1 MRSHCHEPRPP
12 LTIRFSKNGYRL
24 GLWHRHNTRP
34 QSSPG
39 RIGLPIARK
48 SMSLLGRTAT
58 SAMDAAALGGVAGF
72 NEGNGLN
79 DRATRAGEGA
89 LAGGL
94 VGGALPVGFAAA
106 KGVVSPFLSNIIAQL
121 NPEGVAR
128 RQVARAIVES
138 GEAPNEIARALQ
150 QAQVEGQGNFTV
162 ADALGNAGQRMPSTV
177 ARAPGEGRT
186 AAVNF
191 LENRQAGQGRRVSSA
206 LAEGFDT
213 RETAEQT
220 ESRLTQARNDAD
232 DAEFAAVRNDAK
244 PVIGKII

>member
-1 MRSHCHEPRPP
+1 M
-12 LTIRFSKNGYRL
+12 
-24 GLWHRHNTRP
+24 
-34 QSSPG
+34 
-39 RIGLPIARK
+39 
-48 SMSLLGRTAT
+48 
-58 SAMDAAALGGVAGF
+58 
-72 NEGNGLN
+72 
-79 DRATRAGEGA
+79 
-89 LAGGL
+89 
-94 VGGALPVGFAAA
+94 
-106 KGVVSPFLSNIIAQL
+106 
-121 NPEGVAR
+121 NPEGLAG

-138 GEAPNEIARALQ
+138 GEAPDEIARALQ

-162 ADALGNAGQRMPSTV
+162 ADALDNAGQRMPSTV

-213 RETAEQT
+213 RETAAQT